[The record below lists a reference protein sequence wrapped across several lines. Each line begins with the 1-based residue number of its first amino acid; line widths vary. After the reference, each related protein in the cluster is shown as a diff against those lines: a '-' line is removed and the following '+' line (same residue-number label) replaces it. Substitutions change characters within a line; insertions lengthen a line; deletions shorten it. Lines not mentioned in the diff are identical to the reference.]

1 MQVLNTEAE
10 QHTKT
15 ILSAAPIRFE
25 ARYVRQPDHRAQK
38 LTNNPS
44 SSISHAFD
52 QAVREL

>member
-10 QHTKT
+10 PHTKI

-25 ARYVRQPDHRAQK
+25 AGYVRQPDLRAQK